1 MAMTAAADV
10 RFDYVGSLQLARRL
24 WALAGDVDTIR
35 GRRVSLAEAAL
46 TDWLGAYGT
55 QFAERINSENAQA
68 STIANELRTAAEQWA
83 IRWAEAMNEQN
94 NINHARETERIED
107 ERSGWDNFVGG
118 MFGHDDLPPSPPS
131 IDVPSAP
138 SFYATGTLTR
148 Y

>member
-1 MAMTAAADV
+1 MGMTAAADV
-10 RFDYVGSLQLARRL
+10 RFDYVASLQLARRL
-24 WALAGDVDTIR
+24 WTLAGDLDTIR
-35 GRRVSLAEAAL
+35 GRRVSLAESAL

-55 QFAERINSENAQA
+55 QFGERIGSEDVQA
-68 STIANELRTAAEQWA
+68 ATIANELRTAAEQWA

-94 NINHARETERIED
+94 NINYAREVERIKD
-107 ERSGWDNFVGG
+107 DRSGWDNFVGG
-118 MFGHDDLPPSPPS
+118 MFGHDDLPPEPPS

>member
-1 MAMTAAADV
+1 MGMTAAADV

-24 WALAGDVDTIR
+24 WSLASDVDTIR

-55 QFAERINSENAQA
+55 QFAERINSEDVQA

-94 NINHARETERIED
+94 NINHARETERVKD

-138 SFYATGTLTR
+138 SFHATGTLTR